1 MFQCASSFW
10 SKFKSQS
17 QLTVTVCC
25 KTLEQHDPVTYIS
38 KIISTLYRV
47 QNCSRPWEKFL
58 AGKKAMVQWIRPIFA
73 MEFSL
78 GVSTCVDFLQKIGF

>member
-1 MFQCASSFW
+1 MFQCASSF
-10 SKFKSQS
+10 
-17 QLTVTVCC
+17 CC

>member
-1 MFQCASSFW
+1 M
-10 SKFKSQS
+10 
-17 QLTVTVCC
+17 
-25 KTLEQHDPVTYIS
+25 TYIS
-38 KIISTLYRV
+38 KMISTLYRV

-78 GVSTCVDFLQKIGF
+78 GVGTCVDFLHYIGFWSKIESGLVAGPKSYSMNIE